1 LVVREALL
9 REHYRGGQSFF
20 VAPRIADL
28 RGAEAFLKTIVPEV
42 KTAVAHGQ
50 MNAQILEEVMTTFYE
65 RKIDVLISTN
75 IVESGL
81 DIPTANTMIVQ
92 RADMFGLSQLYQT
105 RGRIGRSKA
114 RAYAYLTTPP
124 DKKLTETA
132 TRRLEVL
139 QSLDQLGAG
148 FSIASHDM
156 DIRGAGNLLGEEQ
169 SGHVREVGIELYQEM
184 LEEAVSSLRQGTDD
198 TAVED
203 QWSPSI
209 NLGASVL
216 IPEDYVADLNVRMS
230 LYRRLSSLTTRADI
244 DAFAAELIDRFGPL
258 PEEVTHLFEIVA
270 IKQLALAAGVE
281 KIDAGPKGGTIA
293 FRNNHFANPAA
304 LIQLISRHSGTMKV
318 RPDQKIVVT
327 RDWPT
332 PDDRLKGAKALLTQL
347 AKLAA

>member
-1 LVVREALL
+1 
-9 REHYRGGQSFF
+9 
-20 VAPRIADL
+20 
-28 RGAEAFLKTIVPEV
+28 V
-42 KTAVAHGQ
+42 KSAVAHGQ
-50 MNAQILEEVMTTFYE
+50 MSPKVLEEVMTAFYE
-65 RKIDVLISTN
+65 RKLDVLVSTN

-92 RADMFGLSQLYQT
+92 RADMFGLSQLYQI

-124 DKKLTETA
+124 DRKLTETA
-132 TRRLEVL
+132 ARRLEVL

-184 LEEAVSSLRQGTDD
+184 LEEAVSSMREGGDG
-198 TAVED
+198 AVADE
-203 QWSPSI
+203 QWSPAI

-216 IPEDYVADLNVRMS
+216 IPDDYVADLNVRMS
-230 LYRRLSSLTTRADI
+230 LYRRLSGLETRSDI
-244 DAFAAELIDRFGPL
+244 DAFAAELIDRFGAL
-258 PEEVTHLFEIVA
+258 PDEVKHLLEIVA

-293 FRNNHFANPAA
+293 FRNNAFANPVA
-304 LIQLISRHSGTMKV
+304 LIKLINQHSGTMKV

-327 RDWPT
+327 RDWPM

-347 AKLAA
+347 AKLAES

>member
-1 LVVREALL
+1 MT
-9 REHYRGGQSFF
+9 
-20 VAPRIADL
+20 
-28 RGAEAFLKTIVPEV
+28 AF
-42 KTAVAHGQ
+42 
-50 MNAQILEEVMTTFYE
+50 YD
-65 RKIDVLISTN
+65 RKVDVLISTN

-92 RADMFGLSQLYQT
+92 RADMFGLSQLYQI

-124 DKKLTETA
+124 DKKLTDTA

-148 FSIASHDM
+148 FSVASHDM

-184 LEEAVSSLRQGTDD
+184 LEEAVSSLREGGD
-198 TAVED
+198 ALAGEE
-203 QWSPSI
+203 QWSPAI

-216 IPEDYVADLNVRMS
+216 IPEDYVADLNLRMS
-230 LYRRLSSLTTRADI
+230 LYRRLSGLESRADI

-258 PEEVTHLFEIVA
+258 PDEVRHLLEIVA
-270 IKQLALAAGVE
+270 IKQLALKAGVE

-293 FRNNHFANPAA
+293 FRGNQFANPLA
-304 LIQLISRHSGTMKV
+304 LIKFINQHSGTMKV
-318 RPDQKIVVT
+318 RPDQKIVVS

-332 PDDRLKGAKALLTQL
+332 PDDRLSGAKALMGQL
-347 AKLAA
+347 AKLAEAA